1 MNASEPLPP
10 GLAKLAEHCAR
21 SHGDELEHVPA
32 TLRLRQ
38 ALGEELARLLL
49 DALARDHR
57 RAGLC
62 ATRP

>member
-10 GLAKLAEHCAR
+10 GLAKLAEHCAD
-21 SHGDELEHVPA
+21 GDEREHVPA

-38 ALGEELARLLL
+38 AIGEELARKLL

-62 ATRP
+62 GTR

>member
-1 MNASEPLPP
+1 MNASEPQPP
-10 GLAKLAEHCAR
+10 GSKKLSEHCC
-21 SHGDELEHVPA
+21 STDDEHVPA

-62 ATRP
+62 AKPS

>member
-1 MNASEPLPP
+1 MNASEPQPP
-10 GLAKLAEHCAR
+10 SLTKRSEHCAC
-21 SHGDELEHVPA
+21 STDDERAPA

-62 ATRP
+62 AKPS

>member
-21 SHGDELEHVPA
+21 SNGDDLERVPA

-49 DALARDHR
+49 DALARDQR
-57 RAGLC
+57 RARLC
-62 ATRP
+62 GTRP

>member
-1 MNASEPLPP
+1 MNASEPQPP
-10 GLAKLAEHCAR
+10 GLTKLNEHCC
-21 SHGDELEHVPA
+21 STDGEHVPA

-62 ATRP
+62 AKPS

>member
-1 MNASEPLPP
+1 MNASEPQPP
-10 GLAKLAEHCAR
+10 GLMKRSEHCAG
-21 SHGDELEHVPA
+21 STDEEHVPA

-62 ATRP
+62 AKPS

>member
-21 SHGDELEHVPA
+21 ASADELEHVPA

-38 ALGEELARLLL
+38 AIGEELARKLLT
-49 DALARDHR
+49 ALAGDHR
-57 RAGLC
+57 RARLC
-62 ATRP
+62 GTRL